1 MLKIGSGALPAAL
14 IAMPGGAVHTTG
26 TTKINGMIWADSIC
40 ANQGITL
47 DTSSRNNSNKSLIA
61 DFRAK
66 WDPDDTQAF
75 GRIVNRAIRGTG
87 LDSFQ
92 QW

>member
-14 IAMPGGAVHTTG
+14 IAMQGGTVHAIG
-26 TTKINGMIWADSIC
+26 TTKVNGMIWADSIC
-40 ANQGITL
+40 ATQGITL

-66 WDPDDTQAF
+66 WIQMTHRPL
-75 GRIVNRAIRGTG
+75 GE
-87 LDSFQ
+87 S
-92 QW
+92 